1 MAKQGRYCYK
11 EVLPFVAMIFLQ
23 CTQVALSI
31 IFKAA
36 TLKGMSYRVFIVYS
50 YALSGLVLLP
60 FAFIF
65 ESFYFYTPSDSC
77 FSMINWSPVLSL
89 LVSFWQKKASSIGST
104 VAGASSQ
111 LCGYKGIEYSSPT
124 LASAIS
130 NLAPAFTFVLAIF
143 CRMEKIEIRSLSS
156 QAKIIGTILSILG
169 ALVVVIYK
177 GPTLVRTSSNPS
189 VLLYQPLKSSES
201 DWIAGGL
208 LLTADYILFSIW
220 YIVQGLY
227 GSSFATVILTW
238 ALRLKGPVYVALFTP
253 LSIAIA
259 AIMSGIFLGDS
270 LYLGRPIL
278 INSMYHFV
286 SATPQMKPKSFLLL
300 ILESAICSV
309 IGAVIISVGFYV
321 VIWGKAKE
329 DLVEDEGLNSSESP
343 SPESDPLLQ

>member
-11 EVLPFVAMIFLQ
+11 EVLPFAAMIFLQ

-65 ESFYFYTPSDSC
+65 ER
-77 FSMINWSPVLSL
+77 
-89 LVSFWQKKASSIGST
+89 
-104 VAGASSQ
+104 ASSQ

-177 GPTLVRTSSNPS
+177 GPTLVRTSSNVS

-208 LLTADYILFSIW
+208 LLTADYVLFSIW
-220 YIVQGLY
+220 YIVQTDTVRKYPAELIVVSLYNLCVAIIAAPISYILESDSSAWKGLY

-270 LYLGRPIL
+270 LYLG
-278 INSMYHFV
+278 
-286 SATPQMKPKSFLLL
+286 
-300 ILESAICSV
+300 SV
-309 IGAVIISVGFYV
+309 VGAVIISVGFYV

-329 DLVEDEGLNSSESP
+329 DLVEDEGLNSSEPP
-343 SPESDPLLQ
+343 SPETDPLLQ